1 VPVRSPHL
9 YDALRSFCLAA
20 FAALGPE
27 MEEVGEIPFV
37 VDRHDGL
44 YEYRPLLR
52 DQIEARAY
60 ALSQLE
66 DARIALADLSR
77 EPAATIF
84 TRGLPGAEP
93 GAERVLYR
101 TILLPLLVRTAE
113 ACGGFDWEDGAFNR
127 VYGELEQS
135 LFGTAR
141 VYAAASPLV
150 GLSVGQTVDLGRGI
164 QVRATT
170 PAELASRW
178 PESGDLLPP
187 GFGEEPE
194 RSAVLSLSRDLL
206 AGETIP
212 PDAPAELADAVT
224 ALRLATGAPIAAGPV
239 VFEQLDRHPF
249 EARPMLG
256 IAATEPG
263 GEPTRLDP
271 WRGALAGDLLAR
283 LSASEREAGLG
294 EALELWE
301 LALFEA
307 EPLRSERLREA
318 LVALLGGLDGPW
330 AAAMRAAMLLG
341 ETSPDRARLIEGL
354 RALARGEEA
363 GEGAVDT
370 LRRTIVET
378 VLHDEPD
385 RLIADLDDALLG
397 LRARPP
403 GYYGTRALR
412 HDSGAAA

>member
-1 VPVRSPHL
+1 VPIRAPHL

-20 FAALGPE
+20 FAVLGPE
-27 MEEVGEIPFV
+27 AEEVGEIPFV
-37 VDRHDGL
+37 VDRRDGL

-52 DQIEARAY
+52 DHIEARAY

-66 DARIALADLSR
+66 DARIALAELGR
-77 EPAATIF
+77 EPAAAIF
-84 TRGLPGAEP
+84 THGLGGVDA
-93 GAERVLYR
+93 GTERVLYR
-101 TILLPLLVRTAE
+101 AILLPLLGRAAE

-135 LFGTAR
+135 LFGAAR
-141 VYAAASPLV
+141 TYAAAAPLV

-164 QVRATT
+164 QVCTTT

-178 PESGDLLPP
+178 PESRDLVPP
-187 GFGEEPE
+187 GFGDEPE
-194 RSAVLSLSRDLL
+194 RSTLLSLGRDLVV
-206 AGETIP
+206 GETMP
-212 PDAPAELADAVT
+212 PDAPADLADAVT
-224 ALRLATGAPIAAGPV
+224 ALRLATGAPVAAGPV
-239 VFEQLDRHPF
+239 VFEQLDLHPL

-271 WRGALAGDLLAR
+271 WRGALAADLLAR
-283 LSASEREAGLG
+283 LAASEREPGVG
-294 EALELWE
+294 DALELWE

-341 ETSPDRARLIEGL
+341 ETSPDRAALIEGL

-363 GEGAVDT
+363 GDDAVDT

-378 VLHDEPD
+378 VLHDEPE
-385 RLIADLDDALLG
+385 RLIADLDEALLG

>member
-1 VPVRSPHL
+1 
-9 YDALRSFCLAA
+9 
-20 FAALGPE
+20 
-27 MEEVGEIPFV
+27 
-37 VDRHDGL
+37 
-44 YEYRPLLR
+44 
-52 DQIEARAY
+52 
-60 ALSQLE
+60 
-66 DARIALADLSR
+66 
-77 EPAATIF
+77 
-84 TRGLPGAEP
+84 
-93 GAERVLYR
+93 
-101 TILLPLLVRTAE
+101 
-113 ACGGFDWEDGAFNR
+113 
-127 VYGELEQS
+127 
-135 LFGTAR
+135 
-141 VYAAASPLV
+141 
-150 GLSVGQTVDLGRGI
+150 
-164 QVRATT
+164 
-170 PAELASRW
+170 
-178 PESGDLLPP
+178 
-187 GFGEEPE
+187 
-194 RSAVLSLSRDLL
+194 VLSLGRDLS
-206 AGETIP
+206 AGETVP

-224 ALRLATGAPIAAGPV
+224 ALRLATSAPIAAGPV
-239 VFEQLDRHPF
+239 VFEQLDSHPF

-341 ETSPDRARLIEGL
+341 ETSPDRARWIEGL
-354 RALARGEEA
+354 R
-363 GEGAVDT
+363 T